1 MIRQNPDFIRVQLRA
16 SYDWPDSRVLLNTEK
31 KVDKGKKK
39 RVFAGLV
46 KKIVYGKPL
55 PLVCFERGH
64 SKIVKLLLKHGA
76 RCDIQDA
83 EGNTAL

>member
-31 KVDKGKKK
+31 KKRTKAKKK

-46 KKIVYGKPL
+46 KKIRL
-55 PLVCFERGH
+55 W
-64 SKIVKLLLKHGA
+64 
-76 RCDIQDA
+76 
-83 EGNTAL
+83 